1 MNANRKNAIERL
13 RELANGAAPESTFA
27 GLCYEMKKYGIQV
40 SILALGWDKHSG
52 SECYPI
58 PATSSPD
65 FSASK
70 EYTGSGDLWGGEQ
83 GKLRRDLCTYIAD
96 KLAGRAGKL

>member
-13 RELANGAAPESTFA
+13 RELASGAAPESTFA
-27 GLCYEMKKYGIQV
+27 GLCYEMKGYAIDVK
-40 SILALGWDKHSG
+40 ILALGWNKHSG

-65 FSASK
+65 FLPLA
-70 EYTGSGDLWGGEQ
+70 EYACSGDLWGGEQ
-83 GKLRRDLCTYIAD
+83 GKLRRELCSYIAD
-96 KLAGRAGKL
+96 KLEKAGCKS